1 MIGRSSCVENA
12 SWKGQKVCKIHEKK
26 EHFDENLKKSG
37 DIFNHGE
44 GAKTWEVQ
52 CTINRDLPTFLGP

>member
-44 GAKTWEVQ
+44 GAKTCEV
-52 CTINRDLPTFLGP
+52 